1 MICYPLFFVP
11 YIRRAHVTN
20 TQLGQEEQS
29 GGVRL
34 VVRGSMED
42 DVPVRIVIPP
52 QDTQVNR
59 GTPVTEL
66 HCIANARYR

>member
-1 MICYPLFFVP
+1 MRDFQLS
-11 YIRRAHVTN
+11 RRAHVTN

-34 VVRGSMED
+34 IVRGGGEAD
-42 DVPVRIVIPP
+42 DVPVRIVVPP

-66 HCIANARYR
+66 HCIANAR